1 MIKTGAQIRAARAM
15 LGLRREDLARAAS
28 LHPNAVQY
36 WEKKRD
42 VPAGPPPYAVE
53 RVEDALKAMGVETF
67 ADPSPGVRL
76 VA

>member
-36 WEKKRD
+36 WEKRD

-53 RVEDALKAMGVETF
+53 RVEDALKAMGIETF

>member
-1 MIKTGAQIRAARAM
+1 MSTIGAQIRAARAM
-15 LGLRREDLARAAS
+15 LGLRRKDLAQAAS

-36 WEKKRD
+36 WENRE
-42 VPAGPPPYAVE
+42 VPAGPQPYAVE
-53 RVEDALKAMGVETF
+53 RILAALKEKGIETF

>member
-15 LGLRREDLARAAS
+15 LGLRRDDLARAAS

-36 WEKKRD
+36 WENRE
-42 VPAGPPPYAVE
+42 VPAGPQPYAVE
-53 RVEDALKAMGVETF
+53 RILAALKEKGVETF